1 VNAEIAALR
10 FHDKDKLLLLTVLGE
25 PFGPALRRER
35 EQRDQRYHEQKH
47 YNEKEE
53 SHEVSSLLA

>member
-1 VNAEIAALR
+1 MTR
-10 FHDKDKLLLLTVLGE
+10 SSPGLLFLTALGE
-25 PFGPALRRER
+25 PFRPALRREGKQSY
-35 EQRDQRYHEQKH
+35 QRHHEQKH